1 MRFVGCREV
10 TAAGELMVE
19 VWDLGGTR
27 GAKQMKKLADNPS
40 QVIRNSRFLGQAEI
54 PLVDTLTDTQRGDHA
69 GLSAFNSVWQT
80 LGTFEQL
87 QFQSSNLQAPM
98 VPDSTVFSFLGNG
111 CSVNACSMLVMTN
124 VPVGVC
130 CKQPAGVSKS
140 CLAADASCTCW
151 P

>member
-1 MRFVGCREV
+1 MGFVVCREV

-69 GLSAFNSVWQT
+69 GQAILSAFNSVWQM

-87 QFQSSNLQAPM
+87 QCQSSNLQAPM

-111 CSVNACSMLVMTN
+111 CSAAC
-124 VPVGVC
+124 
-130 CKQPAGVSKS
+130 
-140 CLAADASCTCW
+140 
-151 P
+151 